1 MSRADGAAVSEVNVT
16 QRCEERLVET
26 ERLLRL
32 RDDRG
37 RAAVSAADTLRAG
50 GAELRGVV
58 VV

>member
-1 MSRADGAAVSEVNVT
+1 MLFGDGADDA
-16 QRCEERLVET
+16 EERD
-26 ERLLRL
+26 

>member
-1 MSRADGAAVSEVNVT
+1 MPSTSPLHTTVLAVH
-16 QRCEERLVET
+16 
-26 ERLLRL
+26 

-50 GAELRGVV
+50 GADLRGVV

>member
-1 MSRADGAAVSEVNVT
+1 MTVVAARSALGSADALRAAVAADRV
-16 QRCEERLVET
+16 
-26 ERLLRL
+26 LLAVH